1 MYVCEYLEDLADDSE
16 DTMYCD
22 DFEEYVHTYVP
33 AAPISDP
40 HSQFALC
47 RVSWWSFIPSA
58 LPKPTESCSVSA
70 ALRTYVPHSGTL
82 RRECVTPISDLCTII
97 ATYVRKHT

>member
-58 LPKPTESCSVSA
+58 LPEPTESCSVSA
-70 ALRTYVPHSGTL
+70 ALPHSGTL
-82 RRECVTPISDLCTII
+82 RPERLNPTSDLSTVI
-97 ATYVRKHT
+97 ATYVSMHDFCNS